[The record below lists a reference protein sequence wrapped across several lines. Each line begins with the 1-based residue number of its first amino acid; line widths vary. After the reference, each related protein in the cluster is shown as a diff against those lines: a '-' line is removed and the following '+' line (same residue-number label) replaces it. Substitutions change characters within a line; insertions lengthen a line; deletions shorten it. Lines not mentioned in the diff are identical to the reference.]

1 MKRVNK
7 TDLISDVVEKY
18 PKASEIMMDYGL
30 HCAGCFLNQ
39 FETVEEG
46 AKLHGMTDP
55 EIETMLKD
63 INTKLKKGQNGK
75 E

>member
-1 MKRVNK
+1 MKRIKK
-7 TDLISDVVEKY
+7 TDLISDVIEKY
-18 PKASEIMMDYGL
+18 PKASEVMLDYGL

-46 AKLHGMTDP
+46 AKLHGMSDK

-63 INTKLKKGQNGK
+63 INSKLRTEKDGKK
-75 E
+75 